1 MKPNVTQNRLHE
13 LLDYSPET
21 GLFKWKIAHSR
32 RVHVGDVAGSTSI
45 KGYILI
51 GVDGFVYRAHRL
63 VWLYVHG
70 EFPKHYIDHI
80 NGIKT
85 DNRIENLRDVSSKI
99 NNENQKYAPSHNKSC
114 GVLGVSREKNHRRWR
129 AVITIDK
136 KQVHIGYFDTIEE
149 AEAAYVTKKRKL
161 HVGCTI

>member
-1 MKPNVTQNRLHE
+1 MKPHVTQNRLKE
-13 LLDYSPET
+13 LLDYSLET

-32 RVHVGDVAGSTSI
+32 RVHAGDVAGSLSP

-51 GVDGFVYRAHRL
+51 GVDGCVYRAHRL
-63 VWLYVHG
+63 AWLYVYG
-70 EFPKHYIDHI
+70 KFPEHYIDHI
-80 NGIKT
+80 NRIKA
-85 DNRIENLRDVSSKI
+85 DNRIENLRDVSI
-99 NNENQKYAPSHNKSC
+99 TVNNENQKYAPSHNKSC

-129 AVITIDK
+129 AVITTGG

-149 AEAAYVTKKRKL
+149 AEAAYVAEKRKL